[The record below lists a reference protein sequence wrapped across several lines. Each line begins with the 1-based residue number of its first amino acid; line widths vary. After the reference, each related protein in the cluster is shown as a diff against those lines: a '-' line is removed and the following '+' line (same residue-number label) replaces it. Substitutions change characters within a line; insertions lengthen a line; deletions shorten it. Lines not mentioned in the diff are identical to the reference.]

1 MRITTTCLAVGLC
14 SGLLAQ
20 QDVFRS
26 RLTLSTGMAGLRGDI
41 DGRITTDGN
50 SDLLTGGLAYE
61 YFLSDG
67 VSIRSGV
74 DHLIMTGNDRTSA
87 RTDRALNFRTT
98 VDALQLGLRF
108 YADNGRLLNY
118 DARVAPFFGIGI
130 GVGMYD
136 VKGDLFTAN
145 GARYHYW
152 SDGSIRDQA
161 ESGPLAESAQR
172 LTQDGNY
179 ETDLTDL
186 ATERGKPSEPNFL
199 FIPATI
205 GLKWRINGRLSAEL
219 AFAYQWT
226 FTDHLDDVSDAYPS
240 TSTSPELAMI
250 SNPTGRVG
258 PRGDPSTTDHIT
270 RISLGIAYSF
280 GRRSNHYRMPPMHA
294 YGITKVE
301 IDTVS
306 LEPTVKTVP
315 PMTPD
320 TLRDRPMIIHVDR
333 ITLGTVVVDTQIMRS
348 DGRTPTSDTL
358 RSVGIDELNVRET
371 PLDSLR
377 NTPAKELAGT
387 EENATT
393 AIPPIVVDSLRK
405 SVPAVPLDTTANV
418 TEKDS
423 LSENAQQATV
433 VLDDTATIKTSPS
446 KQVIPVQGDSA
457 QVKGD
462 ARTAQPDTVSTTVE
476 GVERTTLPD
485 TLETPVKETR
495 PGAPEQSVPDVRIKK
510 LEAEN
515 RALRSRADSL
525 QRALAKQPQPRTVTI
540 TEQVP
545 AVMKEVQSA
554 PARTSEKERVVP
566 VMIPVPVQPTA
577 PAADSVAVPRPQRAD
592 SLKKAA
598 VPPVVAPTRTV
609 VQNRDGAL
617 VRLDSTMAE
626 RIRTLEFYIRAD
638 SAAATHEIDSLL
650 ERINALDGRL
660 DSVRNVLRRMAA
672 TPRTEVPSSEPLAVS
687 PTPTTVV
694 MDTLTFDLG
703 SSRVRAADRMRI
715 VALAARIKDGKV
727 ERVLVTGHSDRSGD
741 ARFNLQLT
749 QQRADAVAA
758 ILRNE
763 GVATRII
770 KSTGMGEK
778 LARTLYDP
786 NERFVAVQFKNH
798 IRD

>member
-1 MRITTTCLAVGLC
+1 MRITATFLAVGLC

-41 DGRITTDGN
+41 DGRITTEGN

-67 VSIRSGV
+67 VSIRSGL
-74 DHLIMTGNDRTSA
+74 DHLILTGNDLNSG

-98 VDALQLGLRF
+98 VNALQLGLRF

-161 ESGPLAESAQR
+161 ESGPFAESAQL

-179 ETDLTDL
+179 ETDLTDR
-186 ATERGKPSEPNFL
+186 ATESGKPSEPNFL

-240 TSTSPELAMI
+240 TSTSPELALI

-258 PRGDPSTTDHIT
+258 QRGDPSTSDHIT
-270 RISLGIAYSF
+270 RISLGLAYSF
-280 GRRSNHYRMPPMHA
+280 GRRSHRYRMPPMHA

-301 IDTVS
+301 IATVS
-306 LEPTVKTVP
+306 SAPAVNAVP
-315 PMTPD
+315 PTTPD

-333 ITLGTVVVDTQIMRS
+333 IEVGKLIVDTLIVR
-348 DGRTPTSDTL
+348 GEGLTPTRDTL
-358 RSVGIDELNVRET
+358 RSVGIDELNVREI

-393 AIPPIVVDSLRK
+393 AIPPIVLDSLRR

-423 LSENAQQATV
+423 LSESAQQETV
-433 VLDDTATIKTSPS
+433 VLDDTATIKTSHS
-446 KQVIPVQGDSA
+446 KQVIPVLRDST

-462 ARTAQPDTVSTTVE
+462 ARTAQPDTVSTTVK
-476 GVERTTLPD
+476 GVERSTLPD

-495 PGAPEQSVPDVRIKK
+495 PGAPEQPVPDVRIKK

-525 QRALAKQPQPRTVTI
+525 QRALAKQPQPRTITI

-545 AVMKEVQSA
+545 VVKEVQSA

-566 VMIPVPVQPTA
+566 VVIPV
-577 PAADSVAVPRPQRAD
+577 PAADSAEVPRPQRVD

-617 VRLDSTMAE
+617 GRLDSTMAE
-626 RIRTLEFYIRAD
+626 RIRTLELYIRAD
-638 SAAATHEIDSLL
+638 SAAATHDLDSLL
-650 ERINALDGRL
+650 ERINALDARL
-660 DSVRNVLRRMAA
+660 DSVRNDLRRMAA

-687 PTPTTVV
+687 PTRTTVV

-703 SSRVRAADRMRI
+703 SSRVRAADRVRI

-763 GVATRII
+763 GVPTSII

-786 NERFVAVQFKNH
+786 NERFVAVQFKIH
-798 IRD
+798 IRE